1 MEDGYQGTDIAPTT
15 SVNGLKIYSIFES
28 FKPQNFMKGGLA
40 CRLLYMSLPCREK
53 TAGRSN
59 ALLQFDQDFDFVEF
73 ATMLNAERLHAR
85 RGWLKN

>member
-1 MEDGYQGTDIAPTT
+1 
-15 SVNGLKIYSIFES
+15 
-28 FKPQNFMKGGLA
+28 
-40 CRLLYMSLPCREK
+40 MSLPCREK